1 LATKYIFKWE
11 GDKTQPLDQGF
22 TWKGKK
28 VILPSRTAFGGA
40 RVIAEVGDRQAYYD
54 SIVLRDE
61 AIRRNTARISNRT
74 LGGAIGED
82 AVASTLISLNGD
94 LLEDV
99 PEVQSYSGNFALT
112 FNWYVDGTL
121 RFTKDVYASDIPF
134 RVSARD
140 ANGKALRGRTFEIE
154 ITGNVTVQRIDVA
167 SAMEELKVIQQ
178 AAGG

>member
-1 LATKYIFKWE
+1 MATKYIYKWE

-28 VILPSRTAFGGA
+28 VVLPSRTSFGAA
-40 RVIAEVGDRQAYYD
+40 RVIAETGDRQAYYEE
-54 SIVLRDE
+54 VVAHDE
-61 AIRRNTARISNRT
+61 AVRRNAARISNRT

-82 AVASTLISLNGD
+82 VVAEPLISVNGD

-99 PEVQSYSGNFALT
+99 PTVQSYSGNFFFT

-140 ANGKALRGRTFEIE
+140 ANEKTLRGRIFEIE
-154 ITGNVTVQRIDVA
+154 ITGNVTVQRVDVA
-167 SAMEELKVIQQ
+167 SSMSELKVLQ
-178 AAGG
+178 ATG

>member
-1 LATKYIFKWE
+1 MATKYIYRWE

-28 VILPSRTAFGGA
+28 IVMPSRTAFGAA

-54 SIVLRDE
+54 SIVARDE
-61 AIRRNTARISNRT
+61 AIRRNAARISNRT

-82 AVASTLISLNGD
+82 VVASTLISVNGD

-99 PEVQSYSGNFALT
+99 PTVEAYSGNFALT

-121 RFTKDVYASDIPF
+121 RFTKDVYASDVPF

-140 ANGKALRGRTFEIE
+140 DDGKALRGRSFEIE
-154 ITGNVTVQRIDVA
+154 ITGNVEVIRIDVA
-167 SAMEELKVIQQ
+167 SAMEELKVLQ
-178 AAGG
+178 AAGGE